1 MQMQTKLLIVTVFGA
16 GALLIAAL
24 AVIIA
29 PRPQIAYAQNPQPT
43 VQIELNHI
51 FGNATPGR
59 PLARYTFRN
68 FQSITCDVNDGNQ
81 HSVDFPDPCYHLTEI
96 YDRDTNSRVDEC
108 EQGIGGPRSF
118 SKGEGISHVQDFNTL
133 PSSCPTGQYIL
144 KAILMGSNKVEVAS
158 ATAYF
163 GVNQNPDPTPIVTN
177 TPTATPTATPRP
189 RIQPPQQQQPPQQ
202 HQPTAT
208 PTSTP
213 TIDPV
218 APTATPTSTPTIDPV
233 VPTATPTATP
243 TIDPVAPTATP
254 TATPT
259 IDPVAPTATS
269 TATTEGE
276 SQEQPLI
283 PQQPPPL
290 DATATPTATAT
301 QDGGGNGGNQ
311 GNSVNPTATPTATPT
326 VAGNGQGNNGNNQG
340 NQGNQQNN
348 QPGNNG
354 GNQGNN
360 NQGRS
365 DNQGSNN
372 QGGNKQGGV
381 IVQSFISYPTPLPQ
395 TSPQQSQTP
404 LAITIPE
411 IMNVRSGP
419 GLTYDIVTTVP
430 AGTQGTIV
438 GTDPNDDWYQV
449 EIAGVEGQVWIY
461 QDLTTLVGSL
471 TGVKQYTALEIT
483 QLTTGTPTGDGS
495 VPLAIT
501 IPELMNVRTGPGLTY
516 NIVTTVHAGTQG
528 YIYGI
533 DPDNDWFHI
542 ELEGFD
548 TRVWVYQDL
557 TTVLGSLASVKL
569 YTLQEIAQLLGTPG
583 ADGTVP
589 LAITV
594 PITMNVRTGPGLAY
608 DVIGIVPEGTQGRI
622 FGIDPDDDWFQIE
635 LEGLDTLV
643 WVYQDL
649 TTVIGSLAGVKWVT
663 LEELALLPAAIT
675 QPTLL
680 NARAGPGLTYDI
692 LTTIPQGTWTKIT
705 GIDPQGEWYRV
716 ELYDLD
722 QPAWIFRDY
731 TKVAGG
737 SLSGLIQL
745 AFGGSSSPIVGLQTG
760 SITVELSLPQ
770 AGGVDLDVSWT
781 DTSACAQLYNL
792 YHRSSTDST
801 TYISLDQAATASTV
815 NSKSLSFSTLSG
827 DSYISAWCGT
837 MAGGREVA
845 EVEIDP
851 GVAGTYSSTTTS
863 GGLAAVPPGAD
874 DN

>member
-1 MQMQTKLLIVTVFGA
+1 MRMRTKLSIIYLVGT
-16 GALLIAAL
+16 GALLLILL

-29 PRPQIAYAQNPQPT
+29 PRPQIAHAQSPSVTIAWSASEAQMT
-43 VQIELNHI
+43 QGGQL
-51 FGNATPGR
+51 FAQ
-59 PLARYTFRN
+59 YTFSN
-68 FQSITCDVNDGNQ
+68 VDSLTCDENVGGP
-81 HSVDFPDPCYHLTEI
+81 HSTTFDDPCYYMSKVLP
-96 YDRDTNSRVDEC
+96 RGDTP
-108 EQGIGGPRSF
+108 GGKATQCQTSSFGSPAPWRSF
-118 SKGEGISHVQDFNTL
+118 SQSGANPRIIRFGSNRIS
-133 PSSCPTGQYIL
+133 SSCPVGKYELKVTLAGSDKGNTGVTQTESAYF
-144 KAILMGSNKVEVAS
+144 EVIPSPPTATPTNTRQPYRPPPPPPPPP
-158 ATAYF
+158 ATA
-163 GVNQNPDPTPIVTN
+163 TPPPV
-177 TPTATPTATPRP
+177 TATPTATL
-189 RIQPPQQQQPPQQ
+189 PP
-202 HQPTAT
+202 A
-208 PTSTP
+208 
-213 TIDPV
+213 
-218 APTATPTSTPTIDPV
+218 
-233 VPTATPTATP
+233 TATPTAT
-243 TIDPVAPTATP
+243 TD
-254 TATPT
+254 
-259 IDPVAPTATS
+259 
-269 TATTEGE
+269 GE
-276 SQEQPLI
+276 SQDQSLI
-283 PQQPPPL
+283 PQLEPPQ

-301 QDGGGNGGNQ
+301 QDGGGNSGNQ
-311 GNSVNPTATPTATPT
+311 GNGDNPTATPTATPT
-326 VAGNGQGNNGNNQG
+326 VDGNGGNQGNSDNPTATPTATPTVDGNGQGNNGG

-365 DNQGSNN
+365 DNQGGNN

-381 IVQSFISYPTPLPQ
+381 NVQSFISYPTPLPSSQ
-395 TSPQQSQTP
+395 QQSQTP

-411 IMNVRSGP
+411 IMNVRTGP

-449 EIAGVEGQVWIY
+449 EIDGVEGQVWIY

-471 TGVKQYTALEIT
+471 VGVKQYTALEIT
-483 QLTTGTPTGDGS
+483 QLTTGTPTGDGTA
-495 VPLAIT
+495 PLAIT
-501 IPELMNVRTGPGLTY
+501 VPELMNVRTGPGLTY
-516 NIVTTVHAGTQG
+516 NIVSTVPAGTQG

-533 DPDNDWFHI
+533 DPNDDWFHI
-542 ELEGFD
+542 ELEGFE

-557 TTVLGSLASVKL
+557 TTVIGSLAGVKL

-583 ADGTVP
+583 ADGSVP

-594 PITMNVRTGPGLAY
+594 PITMNVRTGPGLLY
-608 DVIGIVPEGTQGRI
+608 DVVGIVPKDTQGRI
-622 FGIDPDDDWFQIE
+622 FGIDPNNDWFQIE

-663 LEELALLPAAIT
+663 EAELALLPAAIT
-675 QPTLL
+675 QPALL

-692 LTTIPQGTWTKIT
+692 LATIPQGTWTKIT
-705 GIDPQGEWYRV
+705 GIDTLGEWYRV
-716 ELYDLD
+716 ELADLD

-745 AFGGSSSPIVGLQTG
+745 ALGGTSSPTLGQLTS
-760 SITVELSLPQ
+760 SITVDLSLPPV
-770 AGGVDLDVSWT
+770 GGVDMEVSWV
-781 DTSACAQLYNL
+781 DTSGCAQLYAL
-792 YHRSSTDST
+792 YHRASTDTT
-801 TYISLDQAATASTV
+801 TYTSLDQAATASSV

-827 DSYISAWCGT
+827 NSYISAWCGT

-863 GGLAAVPPGAD
+863 GGLATVPDTTDGSR
-874 DN
+874 

>member
-1 MQMQTKLLIVTVFGA
+1 MQMPTKLLIVTVVGLH
-16 GALLIAAL
+16 ALLIAAL
-24 AVIIA
+24 AVILA
-29 PRPQIAYAQNPQPT
+29 PPPQVAYAQNPQPT
-43 VQIELNHI
+43 VQIELNHA
-51 FGNATPGR
+51 FGKATPGQ

-68 FQSITCDVNDGNQ
+68 FQSITCDANDGNE

-96 YDRDTNSRVDEC
+96 YYRDTNNRASEC
-108 EQGIGGPRSF
+108 EQGLGGPRSF
-118 SKGEGISHVQDFNTL
+118 SKGEGISHVEDFNTL
-133 PSSCPTGQYIL
+133 SSSCPTGRQYIL

-158 ATAYF
+158 AIEYF
-163 GVNQNPDPTPIVTN
+163 GVNVEPDPTPIVTSTPTRTPTPTRQQGGGN
-177 TPTATPTATPRP
+177 QGNGGNQGGNNPTVTPTATPTIVPNV
-189 RIQPPQQQQPPQQ
+189 
-202 HQPTAT
+202 PTAT

-213 TIDPV
+213 TIVPNV
-218 APTATPTSTPTIDPV
+218 PTVTPTATPTIDPN

-243 TIDPVAPTATP
+243 TIDPQYPLPPPQDDYDPTATP
-254 TATPT
+254 TATTTPT
-259 IDPVAPTATS
+259 E
-269 TATTEGE
+269 EGNGGNGDN
-276 SQEQPLI
+276 P
-283 PQQPPPL
+283 
-290 DATATPTATAT
+290 TATPTTT
-301 QDGGGNGGNQ
+301 PTVEGNGGNQ
-311 GNSVNPTATPTATPT
+311 GNN
-326 VAGNGQGNNGNNQG
+326 QGRQPGGNNQ
-340 NQGNQQNN
+340 
-348 QPGNNG
+348 
-354 GNQGNN
+354 NN

-365 DNQGSNN
+365 DNQGSGGNGGN
-372 QGGNKQGGV
+372 QGGSKQGGGV

-395 TSPQQSQTP
+395 SSQPQSQTP

-411 IMNVRSGP
+411 IMNVRTGP

-438 GTDPNDDWYQV
+438 GTDPDNDWYQV
-449 EIAGVEGQVWIY
+449 EIVGVEGQVWIY

-471 TGVKQYTALEIT
+471 VGVKQYTALEIT
-483 QLTTGTPTGDGS
+483 QLTTGTPTGDGTA
-495 VPLAIT
+495 PLAIT

-516 NIVTTVHAGTQG
+516 NIVTTVPVGTQG

-533 DPDNDWFHI
+533 DPNDDWFHI
-542 ELEGFD
+542 ELEGFE

-557 TTVLGSLASVKL
+557 TTVIGSLAGVKL

-583 ADGTVP
+583 ADGSVP

-594 PITMNVRTGPGLAY
+594 PITMNVRTGPGLLY
-608 DVIGIVPEGTQGRI
+608 DIVGVVPQGTQGRI
-622 FGIDPDDDWFQIE
+622 FGIDPNNDWFQIE

-675 QPTLL
+675 QPALL

-705 GIDPQGEWYRV
+705 GIDTLGEWYRV
-716 ELYDLD
+716 ELDDLD
-722 QPAWIFRDY
+722 QQVWIFRDY

-745 AFGGSSSPIVGLQTG
+745 ALGGTPPPAVSQLTS
-760 SITVELSLPQ
+760 SITVDLSLPPV
-770 AGGVDLDVSWT
+770 GGVDMEVSWVDRNT
-781 DTSACAQLYNL
+781 CAQLYSL
-792 YHRSSTDST
+792 YHRASTDTT
-801 TYISLDQAATASTV
+801 TYISLDQAATASSV

-827 DSYISAWCGT
+827 NSYISAWCGT

-851 GVAGTYSSTTTS
+851 GVAGTYSSTSTS
-863 GGLAAVPPGAD
+863 GGLATVPDATDGSR
-874 DN
+874 

>member
-1 MQMQTKLLIVTVFGA
+1 MRMRTKLSIVTVVGA
-16 GALLIAAL
+16 GALLLIAL

-29 PRPQIAYAQNPQPT
+29 PPPQIAFAQNPQPS
-43 VQIELNHI
+43 VRIELNHYIGKATYGQNLANYI
-51 FGNATPGR
+51 FE
-59 PLARYTFRN
+59 N
-68 FQSITCDVNDGNQ
+68 FQTITCDKNVGGPHHTSFDD
-81 HSVDFPDPCYHLTEI
+81 VCYHRTEI
-96 YDRDTNSRVDEC
+96 YDRVTNNRNYDC
-108 EQGIGGPRSF
+108 EQGLGGDRSF
-118 SKGEGISHVQDFNTL
+118 AKEDGIWRRINNNTL
-133 PSSCPTGQYIL
+133 RSSCPTGGQYIL
-144 KAILMGSNKVEVAS
+144 KVILMGSDKVEVAS
-158 ATAYF
+158 AIEYF
-163 GVNQNPDPTPIVTN
+163 GVDVPADPTPIVTN
-177 TPTATPTATPRP
+177 TPTRTPTATRQQGGNQGSGNQGSGNQGSGNQGSGNQGSNNPTATPTATPTIDSQYP
-189 RIQPPQQQQPPQQ
+189 LHPPQ
-202 HQPTAT
+202 
-208 PTSTP
+208 
-213 TIDPV
+213 D
-218 APTATPTSTPTIDPV
+218 DNN
-233 VPTATPTATP
+233 PTATPTATP
-243 TIDPVAPTATP
+243 TIDPNAPTATATP

-259 IDPVAPTATS
+259 E
-269 TATTEGE
+269 EGN
-276 SQEQPLI
+276 
-283 PQQPPPL
+283 
-290 DATATPTATAT
+290 
-301 QDGGGNGGNQ
+301 GGQGNGGQGNGGQGNGGQGNGGQGNGGQGNGGQGNGGQGNGGQGNGGQGNGGN
-311 GNSVNPTATPTATPT
+311 
-326 VAGNGQGNNGNNQG
+326 NQ
-340 NQGNQQNN
+340 
-348 QPGNNG
+348 
-354 GNQGNN
+354 NN

-365 DNQGSNN
+365 ENQGNSPGGGN

-381 IVQSFISYPTPLPQ
+381 VVVQSFISNPTPLPSYSQ
-395 TSPQQSQTP
+395 QQSQTP

-411 IMNVRSGP
+411 IMNVRTGP

-471 TGVKQYTALEIT
+471 VGVKQYTALEIT
-483 QLTTGTPTGDGS
+483 QLTTGTPSGDGTA
-495 VPLAIT
+495 PLAIT

-516 NIVTTVHAGTQG
+516 NIVTTVPAGTQG

-594 PITMNVRTGPGLAY
+594 PITMNVRTGPGLLY
-608 DVIGIVPEGTQGRI
+608 DVVGIVPKDTQGRI
-622 FGIDPDDDWFQIE
+622 FGIDPDNDWFQIE

-675 QPTLL
+675 QPALL

-745 AFGGSSSPIVGLQTG
+745 AFGGSTSPIVGLQTG

-781 DTSACAQLYNL
+781 DVSPCAQLYNL

-827 DSYISAWCGT
+827 DSYISAWCGQ

-863 GGLAAVPPGAD
+863 GGLAAVPPGTD

>member
-1 MQMQTKLLIVTVFGA
+1 MQVQTKLLIVTVVGL

-24 AVIIA
+24 AVFLA
-29 PRPQIAYAQNPQPT
+29 PPPQIAYAQNPQPT
-43 VQIELNHI
+43 VQIELNHA
-51 FGNATPGR
+51 FGNATPGQ

-68 FQSITCDVNDGNQ
+68 FQSITCDANDGNE

-96 YDRDTNSRVDEC
+96 YYRDTNNRASEC
-108 EQGIGGPRSF
+108 EQGLGGPRSF
-118 SKGEGISHVQDFNTL
+118 SKGEGISHVEDFNTL
-133 PSSCPTGQYIL
+133 PSSCPTGRQYIL

-158 ATAYF
+158 AIEYF
-163 GVNQNPDPTPIVTN
+163 GVNVEPDPTPIVTN
-177 TPTATPTATPRP
+177 TPTRTPTSTPRP
-189 RIQPPQQQQPPQQ
+189 RTQPPQQQQPPQQ
-202 HQPTAT
+202 LQPTAT
-208 PTSTP
+208 PT
-213 TIDPV
+213 
-218 APTATPTSTPTIDPV
+218 ATPTSDTQQPLQPPQDDNNQ
-233 VPTATPTATP
+233 PTATPTATP
-243 TIDPVAPTATP
+243 TIDPNEPTATP
-254 TATPT
+254 
-259 IDPVAPTATS
+259 

-276 SQEQPLI
+276 SQDQPRI
-283 PQQPPPL
+283 PQLEPPQ

-301 QDGGGNGGNQ
+301 QDSGGNSGNQ
-311 GNSVNPTATPTATPT
+311 GNGDNPTATPTATPT
-326 VAGNGQGNNGNNQG
+326 VDGNGQGNNGG

-365 DNQGSNN
+365 DNRGGNN

-395 TSPQQSQTP
+395 SSQPQTQTP

-411 IMNVRSGP
+411 IMNVRTGP

-438 GTDPNDDWYQV
+438 GTDPDNDWYQV
-449 EIAGVEGQVWIY
+449 EIDGIEGQVWIY

-471 TGVKQYTALEIT
+471 VGVKQYTALEIT
-483 QLTTGTPTGDGS
+483 QLTTGTPSTDGTA
-495 VPLAIT
+495 PLAIT

-516 NIVTTVHAGTQG
+516 NIVTTVPAGTQG

-533 DPDNDWFHI
+533 DPNDDWFHI
-542 ELEGFD
+542 ELEGFE

-557 TTVLGSLASVKL
+557 TTVIGSLAGVKL

-583 ADGTVP
+583 ADGSVP

-594 PITMNVRTGPGLAY
+594 PITMNVRTGPGLLY
-608 DVIGIVPEGTQGRI
+608 DIVGVVPQGTQGRI
-622 FGIDPDDDWFQIE
+622 FGIDPNDDWFQIE

-649 TTVIGSLAGVKWVT
+649 TTVIGSLASVKWVT

-675 QPTLL
+675 QPALL

-705 GIDPQGEWYRV
+705 GIDTLGEWYRV
-716 ELYDLD
+716 ELADLD

-745 AFGGSSSPIVGLQTG
+745 ALGGTSSPTLGLLTS
-760 SITVELSLPQ
+760 SITVDLSLPP
-770 AGGVDLDVSWT
+770 AGGVDMEVSWV
-781 DTSACAQLYNL
+781 DTSACAQLYSL
-792 YHRSSTDST
+792 YHRANTDTT
-801 TYISLDQAATASTV
+801 TYISLDQAATASSV

-827 DSYISAWCGT
+827 NSYISAWCGQ

-863 GGLAAVPPGAD
+863 GGLAARPDTGD
-874 DN
+874 GSR